1 MTASPT
7 AMRFSSS
14 APPRR
19 EALHPEIAPASSTC
33 RNLVSE
39 DLDGDYDGDGLTCRQ
54 ERRLA
59 TDPDLWDTDFDGY
72 GDGDEAYLGSNPLDA
87 TSVPDP
93 DGLAPDER
101 R

>member
-7 AMRFSSS
+7 ATKSSSS
-14 APPRR
+14 APPRSGR
-19 EALHPEIAPASSTC
+19 SAPQSRVGGPS
-33 RNLVSE
+33 RPVGE
-39 DLDGDYDGDGLTCRQ
+39 DVDGDTDGDGLTCRQ

-59 TDPDLWDTDFDGY
+59 TDPNLWDTDFDGY